1 MLVFVLVLI
10 SEFCSG
16 VCVGFLVICCWFLC
30 SFLFLSLFLSV
41 IMVLVRLCWW
51 PWPDLQLT
59 WTRQRWEIFYD
70 NYHFFV
76 LFSFIWYDDLRLRS
90 TVHLWLLI
98 ISTYSQFLSKRFGLF
113 YKRKPSLRFPLRKTI
128 LTGYLIQPF
137 NKDWLEK
144 FM

>member
-70 NYHFFV
+70 NYQ
-76 LFSFIWYDDLRLRS
+76 LFIIFIYDTVICGLGRQYTCDYWSFPRILNFSLNGLACS
-90 TVHLWLLI
+90 TNANHLWDFRSGKQFWQVILYNLL
-98 ISTYSQFLSKRFGLF
+98 TR
-113 YKRKPSLRFPLRKTI
+113 
-128 LTGYLIQPF
+128 TG
-137 NKDWLEK
+137 
-144 FM
+144 